1 MENKEVYGY
10 IYLITNL
17 INGKQYIGQTVR
29 TIKIRFGCH
38 CSSKDP
44 VISKAIKKYGI
55 ENFITQELAIAYNQK
70 ELDFLEGLYMS
81 WFETLTPNGYNI
93 IKIINGKGRHSE
105 ETIEKM
111 KIINNLPERLKQSSE
126 LGIKTRGKTRN
137 KSSSKYVGVCVQN
150 NRYLSQIRFNN
161 KTFYLG
167 RYKIESDAA
176 KAYDLKAIE
185 LFGYDCILNFPELRS
200 DYINNKIFIKKCSK
214 HDNSKSGIKGVWF
227 DKRYSKWFLEYFD
240 KNLNKNKYKYFEIL
254 EDAIKF
260 KENIEDI
267 NIK

>member
-1 MENKEVYGY
+1 MANKEVYGY
-10 IYLITNL
+10 IYLITNS
-17 INGKQYIGQTVR
+17 INGKQYVGQTVR

-55 ENFITQELAIAYNQK
+55 KNFIIQELAIAYDQK

-126 LGIKTRGKTRN
+126 LGIKSRGKSRN

-150 NRYLSQIRFNN
+150 NRYLSQIVLNN

-167 RYKIESDAA
+167 MYKVESDAA
-176 KAYDLKAIE
+176 KVYDIKALE
-185 LFGYDCILNFPELRS
+185 LFGHDCILNFPELRN
-200 DYINNKIFIKKCSK
+200 DYINNKIIIRKKYESENC
-214 HDNSKSGIKGVWF
+214 KSGIKGIWF
-227 DKRYSKWFLEYFD
+227 DKQYNKWFLKYFD
-240 KNLNKNKYKYFEIL
+240 KNLKR
-254 EDAIKF
+254 
-260 KENIEDI
+260 I
-267 NIK
+267 NINILKF